1 MKVIS
6 DQLKEITEALGFVY
20 IRSAT
25 IEESNILTHYTPS
38 SQGVAIYTGF
48 GDSANTFSGAAPI
61 QVVPVSV
68 WCLVKKGK
76 IDQLAE
82 ATDIQL
88 EPMHQLGSD
97 IVNRFAGVESVTEFT
112 LEAVYN
118 KFDDLFIGYNL
129 LFDAEI
135 RGDECSD

>member
-48 GDSANTFSGAAPI
+48 GDSENTFAGAAPI
-61 QVVPVSV
+61 QEVPVSV

-82 ATDIQL
+82 ANDIQL
-88 EPMHQLGSD
+88 EPMHRLGSD
-97 IVNRFAGVESVTEFT
+97 IVNRFEGVEPITEFT

-129 LFDAEI
+129 LFVAEI